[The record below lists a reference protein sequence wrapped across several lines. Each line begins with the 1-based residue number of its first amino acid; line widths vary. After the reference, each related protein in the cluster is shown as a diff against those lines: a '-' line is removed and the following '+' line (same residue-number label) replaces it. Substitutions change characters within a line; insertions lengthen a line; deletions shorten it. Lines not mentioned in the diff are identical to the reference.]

1 MIDPFTSALNFTPSS
16 TEPVSALLGFTGVAE
31 DGQMVHAAQL
41 TAAGV
46 TEFDAADTGPVPTA
60 FVADTLNVYAVPL
73 VNPLTVAVVAGGL
86 PVTVVGLCAVDP
98 MNGVTV

>member
-1 MIDPFTSALNFTPSS
+1 MIGLPPSDGAVQVTVADASPAVALTF
-16 TEPVSALLGFTGVAE
+16 VG
-31 DGQMVHAAQL
+31 AAG
-41 TAAGV
+41 TVGGAVGV
-46 TEFDAADTGPVPTA
+46 TEFEDADAGPVPTA

-73 VNPLTVAVVAGGL
+73 LSPLTVAVVAGGL